1 MNISHSN
8 LLPSRQSGW
17 NLPCQRAARLQ
28 LWSKG
33 AKVLKVYEIMKWKFQ
48 VNLQLTSWK
57 ALGWVQRSIIEFL
70 SCQLFCILGNR
81 QLEVQKAPLMHL
93 IQAAHEVRS
102 TCKRCRES
110 TRYAWRGVIPFLCQ
124 LKGLKGQSG
133 SLVSSQEL
141 GSNHSFDVDTMHL
154 FLVGSL
160 TQKLFGS
167 TQQESA
173 EVQPALRDPQQS
185 YDMMWHR
192 PFLGLKKQYGRP
204 SECSFRDTF
213 NVVFTVS
220 SCTAVERLDKQMW

>member
-1 MNISHSN
+1 MKHFAIPKLIGCWDEHF
-8 LLPSRQSGW
+8 QSTLQCGEMVKAW
-17 NLPCQRAARLQ
+17 TFHTVIFFPPGRVAGTCRAKEQ
-28 LWSKG
+28 LDCSCGFG
-33 AKVLKVYEIMKWKFQ
+33 AKVLKVYEIIKWKFQ

-57 ALGWVQRSIIEFL
+57 ALGWVQRIIIEFF

-110 TRYAWRGVIPFLCQ
+110 TRYAWRGCQ

-167 TQQESA
+167 TQHHQ
-173 EVQPALRDPQQS
+173 LR
-185 YDMMWHR
+185 
-192 PFLGLKKQYGRP
+192 
-204 SECSFRDTF
+204 F
-213 NVVFTVS
+213 NLLYEILSRAMTWCGTDHF
-220 SCTAVERLDKQMW
+220 WG